1 VPPLRVGRVSTGGHR
16 AFCYIVK
23 CSWFWCWPHQKARA
37 SSVIR
42 VLLVGRAEVYI
53 SVHYSCLNHVL
64 LDPNLIP
71 RGGVEEGLDS
81 QHFRPRDRY
90 SVEPECPVVLSVR
103 WRSGRT
109 MLAPPN
115 LFKTA
120 ACGLRREHTL

>member
-103 WRSGRT
+103 WRFEDGMRSV
-109 MLAPPN
+109 LCA
-115 LFKTA
+115 L
-120 ACGLRREHTL
+120 